1 MFNERSKK
9 GMELLDGFETAL
21 DDFGLWYQITYKRP
35 IPDIAKTLLN
45 EVVGFVPEEEVKRSS
60 LKPWEEG

>member
-1 MFNERSKK
+1 MFNKRSKK
-9 GMELLDGFETAL
+9 GIELLEGFEAAL
-21 DDFGLWYQITYKRP
+21 KYIGLWCRITYKRP
-35 IPDIAKTLLN
+35 ILDIAKTLLN